1 MKILWVDFDLPYL
14 LKDANYP
21 VGGWAVE
28 LRSWL
33 IGAERTGNPSAVLTF
48 TGANEFVG
56 RDYSFDLVET
66 YDPQKGIKYLKYL
79 TTYIPS
85 MQRAVNQTK
94 PDVLIQACA
103 AAITG
108 MAAYVAQRAGIPFVY
123 RVANDMDIDERYK
136 SRLKFY
142 EQIMYRYGLDKSAL
156 ILCQNQ
162 YQYDVVKKKHP
173 NKPAALLPN
182 PFGFGENLSPQPLA
196 KRKYVAWLGVFQY
209 QKNLPLLLRIARSLP
224 EVNFRIGGMRGST
237 VDEPTNQALADL
249 AELSNVEFVG
259 YVKRDEV
266 LPFLGNAVALLNTS
280 HYEGFSNTYL
290 EAFSR
295 GTPVIT
301 QQGADPDGVI
311 GKLNLG
317 YSVHDESDFAS
328 AIRHCFEMGEAY
340 QDLAGRCQAYVRQ
353 CHDPAMLYDKMVELL
368 TSIGP
373 RFSP

>member
-1 MKILWVDFDLPYL
+1 MRILWVDFALPYL
-14 LKDANYP
+14 LKDANFP

-33 IGAERTGNPSAVLTF
+33 IGAERTENPAAVMTF
-48 TGANEFVG
+48 SGANEYVG
-56 RDYSFDLVET
+56 RDFPFDLVET
-66 YDPQKGIKYLKYL
+66 YDPQKGLKYLKYL

-103 AAITG
+103 GAITG
-108 MAAYVAQRAGIPFVY
+108 MAAFVAHRAGIPFVY
-123 RVANDMDIDERYK
+123 RVANDMDVDERYK

-142 EQIMYRYGLDKSAL
+142 EQMMYSYGLDKSDL
-156 ILCQNQ
+156 IMCQNQ
-162 YQYDVVKKKHP
+162 YQYDAVKKKYP
-173 NKPAALLPN
+173 NKPAVLLPN
-182 PFGFGENLSPQPLA
+182 PFGFGEEFSPQPLVE
-196 KRKYVAWLGVFQY
+196 RKYVAWLGVFQY
-209 QKNLPLLLRIARSLP
+209 QKNLPLLLRISKSLP

-237 VDEPTNQALADL
+237 VDEPTNQALTELEDL
-249 AELSNVEFVG
+249 PNVEFVG

-295 GTPVIT
+295 GTPVIA

-317 YSVHDESDFAS
+317 SSIHDESDFAT
-328 AIRHCFEMGEAY
+328 AIRHCFDMGDAY
-340 QDLAGRCQAYVRQ
+340 QDLAGRCQAYVREY
-353 CHDPAMLYDKMVELL
+353 HDPAMLYDKIVEQL
-368 TSIGP
+368 TSIVQA
-373 RFSP
+373 RK